1 MRTLVALALALAL
14 CAPLTA
20 GEGAAWR
27 SLDVETGQVLGL
39 AGLEQLARDFPDS
52 ASVRLRLLAAQMA
65 ADDFDGVVSTLEWLK
80 ARGHVFSEAA
90 QASLAHHFG
99 DQGDAGDAPPINA
112 FLTREPDVI
121 EASEVIARI
130 PAEAGLIESV
140 FAPPGRDMLVATSLT
155 GRAVHIFEP
164 GAGWTAVAVPGA
176 SDLSGIVGEPDD
188 SMGWAAS
195 ANLDGSEDDTP
206 LFTGLMGLRTDF
218 QNPIHVPLPEGGRAV
233 SDLTIGP
240 DATVYASDPT
250 GGGIYAKPV
259 GATVLETLV
268 PPGTFRSPQGMALS
282 ADGARLYVS
291 DYRYGIAIV
300 DLASGAVTR
309 LESEVPAILDGT
321 DGLWLHDG
329 ALIAMQNG
337 ASPMRITAFTLS
349 EDGTSITASRVL
361 EQAHPGWTEPLGGTI
376 ADGALVYVAT
386 GQWDRY
392 DRGQLKPGMAA
403 IPTQIRRLPLK

>member
-1 MRTLVALALALAL
+1 V
-14 CAPLTA
+14 
-20 GEGAAWR
+20 
-27 SLDVETGQVLGL
+27 
-39 AGLEQLARDFPDS
+39 
-52 ASVRLRLLAAQMA
+52 
-65 ADDFDGVVSTLEWLK
+65 
-80 ARGHVFSEAA
+80 
-90 QASLAHHFG
+90 
-99 DQGDAGDAPPINA
+99 
-112 FLTREPDVI
+112 
-121 EASEVIARI
+121 
-130 PAEAGLIESV
+130 
-140 FAPPGRDMLVATSLT
+140 
-155 GRAVHIFEP
+155 
-164 GAGWTAVAVPGA
+164 
-176 SDLSGIVGEPDD
+176 
-188 SMGWAAS
+188 
-195 ANLDGSEDDTP
+195 
-206 LFTGLMGLRTDF
+206 
-218 QNPIHVPLPEGGRAV
+218 
-233 SDLTIGP
+233 
-240 DATVYASDPT
+240 

-259 GATVLETLV
+259 GATVLQTLV
-268 PPGTFRSPQGMALS
+268 APGTFRSPQGLALS

-300 DLASGAVTR
+300 DVASGAVTR

-349 EDGTSITASRVL
+349 GDGMRITAARVL